1 MFMFIEIFD
10 IKMQINSKE
19 GDVIVIGEDSLKLL
33 SAQNIVKA
41 VGRGFNP
48 NIALELTNEDIA
60 LEIIYITEYS
70 GDSKRRLE
78 QVRARA
84 IGTGGKARKTVSLL
98 TDTDIVIYGK
108 TIGII
113 GSYEGVKLARIALDS
128 LLGGSRHTTIYS
140 WLEKE
145 KKKRM

>member
-1 MFMFIEIFD
+1 MEFRYEIKIPKERVAVLVGTSGTIKRKIEKKLD

-48 NIALELTNEDIA
+48 NIALE
-60 LEIIYITEYS
+60 
-70 GDSKRRLE
+70 
-78 QVRARA
+78 
-84 IGTGGKARKTVSLL
+84 L

-145 KKKRM
+145 KKKRMATLY

>member
-1 MFMFIEIFD
+1 MEFRYEIKIPKERVAVLVGTSGTIKRKIEKKID
-10 IKMQINSKE
+10 
-19 GDVIVIGEDSLKLL
+19 
-33 SAQNIVKA
+33 
-41 VGRGFNP
+41 
-48 NIALELTNEDIA
+48 
-60 LEIIYITEYS
+60 ITEYS

-145 KKKRM
+145 KKKRMATLY